1 MYLRTGQSLFLDTIR
16 TSVESAKMEAMRQSR
31 AEAGETLQSVPVLVL
46 GVGITALGVVRCLG
60 RRGTPLYVTGT
71 EEPLVSRSRW
81 YRPLPGGPLR
91 EASPEALRAR
101 LEALPFERVVLLP
114 CTDAWAA
121 AVSGLAP
128 DLAARFPAS
137 VSPPAVMKRFIDK
150 GSFAEILDELG
161 LPHPRTVI
169 LRDEETLAGV
179 TDETLASS
187 FLKPT
192 RTRPFS
198 EKYHA
203 KAIRFRDRE
212 DVRRRIAET
221 RGLAFELMLQE
232 FISGPPSCHFFVE
245 GFVDRRGNI
254 PAILARQ
261 RVRMFPREFGNS
273 TATLTI
279 PIERIPSAADTIRRL
294 LEGLGYRGVFSA
306 EFKFDARDRLYKI
319 LEVNARPW
327 WYVEFAASCG
337 VDVCEMARLDALGK
351 EVPPVA
357 EYPAGRWCV
366 YPRLDY
372 KSLRLPG
379 SGNGLWRVVR
389 SWFDAEQLTLRSDDP
404 APGIQ
409 ELYRWGATNLRRTL
423 LW

>member
-1 MYLRTGQSLFLDTIR
+1 
-16 TSVESAKMEAMRQSR
+16 MEGMRQSR
-31 AEAGETLQSVPVLVL
+31 ADSGEALQSVPVLVL
-46 GVGITALGVVRCLG
+46 GVGITALGAVRCLG
-60 RRGTPLYVTGT
+60 RRGTPLYAAGTDESLVT
-71 EEPLVSRSRW
+71 RSRW

-91 EASPEALRAR
+91 EATPEALRAR
-101 LEALPFERVVLLP
+101 LETLSGDRMVLLP
-114 CTDAWAA
+114 CTDAWAT
-121 AVSGLAP
+121 AVSGLPP
-128 DLAARFPAS
+128 DLAARFPTS
-137 VSPPAVMKRFIDK
+137 ISPPEIMKRLIDK
-150 GSFAEILDELG
+150 GVFAETLDELG
-161 LPHPRTVI
+161 LPHPWTVV
-169 LRDEETLAGV
+169 LRNEETLATV
-179 TDETLASS
+179 TEEALKSS

-221 RGLAFELMLQE
+221 RGLPFELMLQE
-232 FISGPPSCHFFVE
+232 FIAGPPSCHFFVE
-245 GFVDRRGNI
+245 GFVDRRGNFS
-254 PAILARQ
+254 AILARQ

-279 PIERIPSAADTIRRL
+279 QIERIPAAADTIRRL
-294 LEGLGYRGVFSA
+294 LEGIGYRGVFSA

-337 VDVCEMARLDALGK
+337 VDVCEMARLDALG
-351 EVPPVA
+351 EDVPAVR
-357 EYPAGRWCV
+357 EYPAGRRCV

-372 KSLRLPG
+372 KTLRPPTG
-379 SGNGLWRVVR
+379 GNGLWRVVG
-389 SWFDAEQLTLRSDDP
+389 SWFGADQLTLRSDDP

-409 ELYRWGATNLRRTL
+409 ELYRWGASNLRRTL
-423 LW
+423 LG

>member
-1 MYLRTGQSLFLDTIR
+1 
-16 TSVESAKMEAMRQSR
+16 MEGMRQSR
-31 AEAGETLQSVPVLVL
+31 ADAGEALQSVPVLVL
-46 GVGITALGVVRCLG
+46 GVGITALGAVRCLG
-60 RRGTPLYVTGT
+60 RRGTPLYVAGT
-71 EEPLVSRSRW
+71 EEPLVTRSRW
-81 YRPLPGGPLR
+81 FRPLPGGPLR
-91 EASPEALRAR
+91 EAFPEALRTR
-101 LEALPFERVVLLP
+101 LENLPFERMILLP

-121 AVSGLAP
+121 AVSGLPA
-128 DLAARFPAS
+128 DLTVRFPAS
-137 VSPPAVMKRFIDK
+137 VSPPEVMKRLIDK
-150 GSFAEILDELG
+150 GFFSQTLDQLG

-169 LRDEETLAGV
+169 LRSEETLAAV
-179 TDETLASS
+179 TDETLATS

-232 FISGPPSCHFFVE
+232 FIAGPPSCHFFVE
-245 GFVDRRGNI
+245 GFVDSRGNFS
-254 PAILARQ
+254 AILARQ

-273 TATLTI
+273 TATMTI

-294 LEGLGYRGVFSA
+294 LEGIGYRGVFSA

-327 WYVEFAASCG
+327 WYVEFAATCG
-337 VDVCEMARLDALGK
+337 VDVCEMARLDALG
-351 EVPPVA
+351 EDVPPVP

-372 KSLRLPG
+372 KSLRHPARG
-379 SGNGLWRVVR
+379 DGLWQVLR
-389 SWFDAEQLTLRSDDP
+389 SWFGAEQLTLRSDDP

-409 ELYRWGATNLRRTL
+409 ELYRWGAANLRRTL

>member
-1 MYLRTGQSLFLDTIR
+1 
-16 TSVESAKMEAMRQSR
+16 MEGMRQSR
-31 AEAGETLQSVPVLVL
+31 ADAGEALQSVPVLVL
-46 GVGITALGVVRCLG
+46 GVGITALGAVRCLG
-60 RRGTPLYVTGT
+60 RRGTPLYVAGT
-71 EEPLVSRSRW
+71 EEPLVARSRW

-91 EASPEALRAR
+91 KATAEALRAR
-101 LEALPFERVVLLP
+101 LETLPFERMVLLP

-121 AVSGLAP
+121 AVSDLP
-128 DLAARFPAS
+128 SDLAARFPAS
-137 VSPPAVMKRFIDK
+137 VSPPEVMKRLIDK
-150 GSFAEILDELG
+150 GCFSETLDELG

-169 LRDEETLAGV
+169 LRNEETLAAV

-232 FISGPPSCHFFVE
+232 FIAGPPSCHFFVE
-245 GFVDRRGNI
+245 GFADRRGNV
-254 PAILARQ
+254 PAILGRQ

-279 PIERIPSAADTIRRL
+279 PIERVPAAADTIHRL
-294 LEGLGYRGVFSA
+294 LGGIGYRGVFSA

-337 VDVCEMARLDALGK
+337 VDVCEMARLDALG
-351 EVPPVA
+351 EDVPRVP
-357 EYPAGRWCV
+357 EYSAGRWCV

-372 KSLRLPG
+372 LSLRQPASG
-379 SGNGLWRVVR
+379 SGLWRVAR
-389 SWFDAEQLTLRSDDP
+389 SWFGAEQLTLRSDDP

-409 ELYRWGATNLRRTL
+409 ELYRWGAANLRRTL

>member
-1 MYLRTGQSLFLDTIR
+1 
-16 TSVESAKMEAMRQSR
+16 MRQSR
-31 AEAGETLQSVPVLVL
+31 ADAGEALQSVPVLVL
-46 GVGITALGVVRCLG
+46 GVGITALGAVRCLG
-60 RRGTPLYVTGT
+60 RRGIPLYVAGT
-71 EEPLVSRSRW
+71 EEPLVTRSRW
-81 YRPLPGGPLR
+81 YRPLPGGPPR
-91 EASPEALRAR
+91 EATPEALRER
-101 LEALPFERVVLLP
+101 LQALTIDRMVLLP

-121 AVSGLAP
+121 AVAGLSP
-128 DLAARFPAS
+128 DLAARFPSS
-137 VSPPAVMKRFIDK
+137 VAPPEVMKRLIDK
-150 GSFAEILDELG
+150 GCFAETLDELG

-169 LRDEETLAGV
+169 LRNEESLATV
-179 TDETLASS
+179 TDQTLASA

-212 DVRRRIAET
+212 DVRRRIGET
-221 RGLAFELMLQE
+221 RGLPFELMLQE
-232 FISGPPSCHFFVE
+232 FIAGPPSCHFFVE
-245 GFVDRRGNI
+245 GFVDRQGNYS
-254 PAILARQ
+254 AILARQ
-261 RVRMFPREFGNS
+261 RARMFPREFGNS

-279 PIERIPSAADTIRRL
+279 PIERIPAAVDTIRRL
-294 LEGLGYRGVFSA
+294 LEGIGYRGVFSA

-337 VDVCEMARLDALGK
+337 VDVCEMARLDALG
-351 EVPPVA
+351 EDVPAVR

-366 YPRLDY
+366 YPRLDFRT
-372 KSLRLPG
+372 LRSPT
-379 SGNGLWRVVR
+379 GNGLWRVVH
-389 SWFDAEQLTLRSDDP
+389 SWFSADQLTLRSDDP

-409 ELYRWGATNLRRTL
+409 ELYRWGASNLRRTL